1 MSNNN
6 PKMGITRY
14 MFEDENYQAGFM
26 MHKASESPLAVV
38 VRTIQQERKEI
49 EELKQKLFEMRM
61 GKIK

>member
-1 MSNNN
+1 
-6 PKMGITRY
+6 

-49 EELKQKLFEMRM
+49 EALKQKLFEMRM
-61 GKIK
+61 GK